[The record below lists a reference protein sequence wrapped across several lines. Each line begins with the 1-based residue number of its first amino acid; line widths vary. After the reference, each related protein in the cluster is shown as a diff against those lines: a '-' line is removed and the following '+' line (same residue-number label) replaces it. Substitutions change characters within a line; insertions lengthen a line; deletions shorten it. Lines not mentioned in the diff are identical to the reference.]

1 MFINIYIPRN
11 AVLLIL
17 SNYLWPLQ
25 LMGNLIKNFVKHF
38 HSPYLCPVSYNL
50 VLAQPEKFVPKNQ
63 DIGGLQYYI
72 CTAKVQRVSFVNL
85 RCQ

>member
-1 MFINIYIPRN
+1 MYGNI
-11 AVLLIL
+11 VKL
-17 SNYLWPLQ
+17 PLATATYGQ
-25 LMGNLIKNFVKHF
+25 PYKEFCKALRLKPF
-38 HSPYLCPVSYNL
+38 HSPVSYNL
-50 VLAQPEKFVPKNQ
+50 ALAQPEKFVSKNQ